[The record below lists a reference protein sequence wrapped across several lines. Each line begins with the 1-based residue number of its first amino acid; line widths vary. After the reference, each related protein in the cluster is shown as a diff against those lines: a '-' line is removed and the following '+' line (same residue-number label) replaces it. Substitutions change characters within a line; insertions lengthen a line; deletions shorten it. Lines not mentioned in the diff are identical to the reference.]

1 MAKKKPRTPPPPRPV
16 QAPRAGTTS
25 TKGPRDPRKT
35 RLMFLG
41 LIGAIV
47 LIAVAAVLAI
57 ALGGGDEAGAE
68 VTAGGCT
75 TETFPEQ
82 GREHVEAL
90 PAGYEYNSFPP
101 TSGSHNAVP
110 AIYNVYGDPVD
121 QMLLVHNLE
130 HGAIVVQYGDQVPQ
144 SEIDSIVAW
153 YSDGPERHHRGAA
166 ARARGQDRG
175 DCLDP
180 AHDVPGLLR
189 GGLRRVHRVLPLPGP
204 RALQPRRDAAR
215 HQLSRSA

>member
-153 YSDGPERHHRGAA
+153 YSEDPNGIIVAPLPELEDKIAVTAWTQLMTCPAFSEEAFDEFTESYRFQGPERFSPDAM
-166 ARARGQDRG
+166 Q
-175 DCLDP
+175 
-180 AHDVPGLLR
+180 PGTN
-189 GGLRRVHRVLPLPGP
+189 
-204 RALQPRRDAAR
+204 
-215 HQLSRSA
+215 

>member
-1 MAKKKPRTPPPPRPV
+1 
-16 QAPRAGTTS
+16 
-25 TKGPRDPRKT
+25 
-35 RLMFLG
+35 MFLG

-68 VTAGGCT
+68 VTTGGCT

-82 GREHVEAL
+82 GREHVETL

-110 AIYNVYGDPVD
+110 AIYNVYGDPVN

-153 YSDGPERHHRGAA
+153 YSEDPNGIIVAPLPQLEDKIAVTAWTQLMTCPAFSEEAFDEFTESYRFQGPERFSPDAM
-166 ARARGQDRG
+166 Q
-175 DCLDP
+175 
-180 AHDVPGLLR
+180 PGTN
-189 GGLRRVHRVLPLPGP
+189 
-204 RALQPRRDAAR
+204 
-215 HQLSRSA
+215 